1 MVASN
6 GKNEART
13 SRNTTPGKNL
23 KKKKSAKGRQSQ
35 KHETLTEEEEINH
48 DSELIENADVE
59 EMASKCYDPEIDE
72 KASKSSDPDPSH
84 GRFKKEEINIPDK
97 SDNLSTSFIS
107 LEDFD
112 NKNSISQAEM
122 HIWKMPKIEDDGKY
136 MAVWTDIKEIIFPS
150 CSDSRCDIVIDV
162 IKKIFDYP
170 NQEINASPCTPKQ
183 QMAFLKNFRIVPC
196 GTLLVNTRTI
206 LDKIEI
212 LQSMVQKSHI
222 TSVKTSSKE
231 CHYAREHHD
240 HLLSPDRHVTTEFQ
254 QLKSIADN
262 KFCWRRLPLSQVK
275 DIFKGGFGMNI
286 TRLIICKPV
295 SSNIIKS
302 TTFSYT

>member
-13 SRNTTPGKNL
+13 ARNTTPGKNL
-23 KKKKSAKGRQSQ
+23 KKKKSAIGRQSQ

-59 EMASKCYDPEIDE
+59 ETVSKCYDPEIDE
-72 KASKSSDPDPSH
+72 TASKSSDPDPSH
-84 GRFKKEEINIPDK
+84 SRFRKEEINVPDK

-122 HIWKMPKIEDDGKY
+122 HIRKMPKIEDNEKY

-183 QMAFLKNFRIVPC
+183 QMAFLRNFRIVPC
-196 GTLLVNTRTI
+196 NIYYLGA
-206 LDKIEI
+206 K
-212 LQSMVQKSHI
+212 
-222 TSVKTSSKE
+222 SVKCTK
-231 CHYAREHHD
+231 
-240 HLLSPDRHVTTEFQ
+240 T
-254 QLKSIADN
+254 
-262 KFCWRRLPLSQVK
+262 
-275 DIFKGGFGMNI
+275 G
-286 TRLIICKPV
+286 
-295 SSNIIKS
+295 
-302 TTFSYT
+302 TFSYLFS

>member
-13 SRNTTPGKNL
+13 SRNATPGKNL
-23 KKKKSAKGRQSQ
+23 KKQKSTKGRQSQ
-35 KHETLTEEEEINH
+35 KHETVTEEEEINH

-59 EMASKCYDPEIDE
+59 ETS
-72 KASKSSDPDPSH
+72 SKSNHPDPSH
-84 GRFKKEEINIPDK
+84 GRFKKEEINVPDK

-107 LEDFD
+107 FEDFG

-122 HIWKMPKIEDDGKY
+122 HVQKMPKIEDDGKY

-162 IKKIFDYP
+162 IKKIFNYP

-183 QMAFLKNFRIVPC
+183 QMAFLRNFRIVPC
-196 GTLLVNTRTI
+196 GTLLVNTRAV
-206 LDKIEI
+206 LDKMEI

-240 HLLSPDRHVTTEFQ
+240 HLLSPDCHVTTEFQ
-254 QLKSIADN
+254 QLKSIANN

-286 TRLIICKPV
+286 
-295 SSNIIKS
+295 
-302 TTFSYT
+302 Y